1 MEPVRKVEISL
12 NDFFKSSALCVLRSV
27 LRSEINTLV
36 TISNIWNSNG
46 DREYPGKDFYGAL
59 AFVEISITL
68 ICILGICDAGDSQCS
83 STEKKKKKGNSLA
96 MDQKFVKK
104 KKV

>member
-1 MEPVRKVEISL
+1 M
-12 NDFFKSSALCVLRSV
+12 CVLRSV

-46 DREYPGKDFYGAL
+46 DREHPGKDLYGAL

-68 ICILGICDAGDSQCS
+68 SVFWVSVTQGIHSALQQ
-83 STEKKKKKGNSLA
+83 KKKGNSLT
-96 MDQKFVKK
+96 MDQKFVI
-104 KKV
+104 